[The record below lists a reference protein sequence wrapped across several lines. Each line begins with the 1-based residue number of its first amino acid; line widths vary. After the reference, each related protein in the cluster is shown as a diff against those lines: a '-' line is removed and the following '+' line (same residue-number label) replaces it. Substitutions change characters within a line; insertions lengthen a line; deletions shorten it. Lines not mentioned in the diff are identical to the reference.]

1 MASFDRTIPPGE
13 GGKITLTVNTKGY
26 EGKIRK
32 TTVVDSNDPKMPR
45 FTLGIRAFVHV
56 PISMRPR
63 YVRLYGREEV
73 SITRSIE
80 IKAGLDKPLILE
92 PDQFNLEGKLTY
104 KIEEI
109 DKGRKFKVYFT
120 NIPGVAGS
128 YRGFLN
134 LKTNYN
140 EKPVLNIR
148 ISGRFVKTKTDKQ

>member
-1 MASFDRTIPPGE
+1 M
-13 GGKITLTVNTKGY
+13 NTKGY

-32 TTVVDSNDPKMPR
+32 TAVVYANDPKMVR
-45 FTLGIRAFVHV
+45 FALGVRAFVQV

-63 YVRLYGREEV
+63 YVRLYGREDV

-92 PDQFNLEGKLTY
+92 LGQFNLEGKLIY

-128 YRGFLN
+128 YMGYLN
-134 LKTNYN
+134 LMTNYN
-140 EKPVLNIR
+140 EKPVLNIT
-148 ISGRFVKTKTDKQ
+148 ISGRFVKAKTDKQ